1 MLKVESPLA
10 RLPVGIPPTDKPGDD
25 IEEDVKP
32 LVDKPLAE
40 KGLAD
45 KPPTDKPVLVKP
57 PADKL
62 VKPDKPPPDKPE
74 LVKPL
79 ADKLV
84 KPPADKS
91 LVDKPL
97 INPCPQI
104 DELKLAGWLR
114 IGGVAADTDGVL
126 EGLAEDEPEEL
137 AGRAIGELT
146 RGAVMGDPGGSM
158 AVLSPRPG
166 GGFDVGIPDLRRAS
180 VSGLFDAT
188 HRPTASKMGRRAC
201 MGIKEQ
207 IFSFII

>member
-25 IEEDVKP
+25 IEGAVKP

-45 KPPTDKPVLVKP
+45 KPVLVKP

-62 VKPDKPPPDKPE
+62 VKPVKPPTDNPG

-166 GGFDVGIPDLRRAS
+166 GGFDVGIPDLRSAS

-201 MGIKEQ
+201 MGIKN
-207 IFSFII
+207 IFSLNNWMVS